1 MDTQSLHL
9 KKFNDKVK
17 VMNQSNSKDL
27 ILSRIEAQNL
37 QAEIF
42 DLLSLIAEL
51 SSTKTQKTEENID
64 LKFDGGTF

>member
-1 MDTQSLHL
+1 MDNLSLHL

-27 ILSRIEAQNL
+27 VLSRVEAQNL

-42 DLLSLIAEL
+42 DLLALIAEL
-51 SSTKTQKTEENID
+51 SSKKSEKTEETVD
-64 LKFDGGTF
+64 LKFDGGGF